1 MHYAS
6 RTFNLQPSTYNW
18 TFPMTETSPSSLSR
32 RDFLK
37 LTWAFFGGVVAVET
51 AGVFLAYLQPRL
63 AEGEFGSV
71 ITAGLVDDFPANSVT
86 HIPNGRFY
94 IVRIGDGG
102 FLAVYH
108 RCTHLGCTVP
118 WDATAQKFVCPC
130 HNSQFDQQGTVENPP
145 APRPLDL
152 FALTIENGEIKVDTG
167 DVIQRQTYDMAQV
180 IYP

>member
-1 MHYAS
+1 
-6 RTFNLQPSTYNW
+6 
-18 TFPMTETSPSSLSR
+18 MTDTTLSPNLSR

-37 LTWAFFGGVVAVET
+37 ISWAFLGGVTVLET

-63 AEGEFGSV
+63 VEGEFGSI
-71 ITAGLVDDFPANSVT
+71 ITAGLVDDFPPNSVT

-94 IVRIGDGG
+94 VVRIGDGG

-118 WDATAQKFVCPC
+118 WDSTAQKFICPC

-152 FALTIENGEIKVDTG
+152 FALTIEDGEVKVDTG
-167 DVIQRQTYDMAQV
+167 NLIQRQSYEMAQV
-180 IYP
+180 VYP

>member
-1 MHYAS
+1 
-6 RTFNLQPSTYNW
+6 
-18 TFPMTETSPSSLSR
+18 MTEISPSSLSR

-37 LTWAFFGGVVAVET
+37 LTWAFFGGVVALET

-118 WDATAQKFVCPC
+118 WDSTAQKFVCPC

-152 FALTIENGEIKVDTG
+152 FALTIENGEVKVDTG
-167 DVIQRQTYDMAQV
+167 DIIQRQSYDMAQV

>member
-1 MHYAS
+1 
-6 RTFNLQPSTYNW
+6 
-18 TFPMTETSPSSLSR
+18 MTETSPSPLSR

-37 LTWAFFGGVVAVET
+37 IAWAFFGGVVALET

-63 AEGEFGSV
+63 AEGEFGSI

-118 WDATAQKFVCPC
+118 WDSTMQKFVCPC

-152 FALTIENGEIKVDTG
+152 FALTIENGKVKVDTG
-167 DVIQRQTYDMAQV
+167 NLIQRQSYDMAQV
-180 IYP
+180 VYP